1 MTFRGRLRLFFT
13 IIVIV
18 PMVAVAIVL
27 FTLTAQSETGKAD
40 AGIATGLRTAFGLYR
55 QGSNRA
61 EPALRMVAEDGTLRA
76 ALVNRRLNLA
86 RRRMQTLRSSER
98 GIVSISF
105 YAPNGRRV
113 ALAGSPRGVAPK
125 SAPVATANGA
135 PLGTLAVSTMTADQ
149 LARGAAALSGLG
161 VSVFSGHRRLA
172 STSHGVTGEPERGP
186 ADQSRNFKL
195 RGKEFRGRLT
205 RIPGRLRPPTE
216 IAVYREA
223 KSVDDAISNSRLLI
237 GGILLAFLAA
247 ALLVS
252 SVVVVRALQGQ
263 IGQFLSAARGLARG
277 KFEHP
282 VPTEGRDEFAELGR
296 EFNSMS
302 QQLEQKIKEV
312 DRRRRELQETI
323 RRVGAALATGLDRQG
338 VVGLTVETAV
348 EACEADAGRAVPVDR
363 DAFGEAREGNFDKDL
378 SSMLES
384 AERKAFEVRPDIGVE
399 LLEQVD
405 AGAPRPSQ
413 REAVGSTAGELHAL
427 AVPMRARLGSRASA
441 EYVGVMSIARRGRP
455 FSLSEEEL
463 LRYLAGQAM
472 QSIENASLH
481 ETVQR
486 QAMTDELTGLAN
498 SRLLHATLDRELERG
513 RRFRSPLGLLM
524 IDIDDFKPVNDTYGH
539 QQGDEVL
546 AAVASVLRDHSRDI
560 DTPARYG
567 GEELTVILPETDSEG
582 AAQVAERMRD
592 AIERLRVPL
601 VRGKGHLRVTAS
613 FGAASIPDSASDK
626 ESLIASSDAAL
637 YRAKRAGKN
646 RVERATAVATPT

>member
-27 FTLTAQSETGKAD
+27 FSLTAQSETGKAD
-40 AGIATGLRTAFGLYR
+40 AGIATGLRVAFALYG
-55 QGSNRA
+55 QGSDRA
-61 EPALRMVAEDGTLRA
+61 ETGLRTVAEDGRLRA
-76 ALVNRRLNLA
+76 ALVDRRTGSA
-86 RRRMQTLRSSER
+86 KRRMRELLSSNP
-98 GIVSISF
+98 GIVSISL
-105 YAPNGRRV
+105 YSPRGNLV
-113 ALAGSPRGVAPK
+113 ASAGSPQGVAPK
-125 SAPVATANGA
+125 SAPVTAGNGRS
-135 PLGTLAVSTMTADQ
+135 LGTLAVSVTRADQ
-149 LARGAAALSGLG
+149 LARSVARLTNLQVG
-161 VSVFSGHRRLA
+161 VFRGNRRLA
-172 STSHGVTGEPERGP
+172 STVRGVTGKP
-186 ADQSRNFKL
+186 AGTGKARNFHFA
-195 RGKEFRGRLT
+195 GKDFRGRLT
-205 RIPGRLRPPTE
+205 RIPGRLRPPVE
-216 IAVYREA
+216 IAVFREA
-223 KSVDDAISNSRLLI
+223 KSVEDAISNSRLLI
-237 GGILLAFLAA
+237 GGILLGFLAL
-247 ALLVS
+247 ALVVS

-277 KFEHP
+277 KFEQP

-338 VVGLTVETAV
+338 VVTLAVETAV
-348 EACEADAGRAVPVDR
+348 EACEADTGRALPVDR
-363 DAFGEAREGNFDKDL
+363 DAFAEAREGAFDHEF
-378 SSMLES
+378 SSLLEQ

-405 AGAPRPSQ
+405 AAAPRPPQ
-413 REAVGSTAGELHAL
+413 REAVGVSSGDGHAL
-427 AVPMRARLGSRASA
+427 AVPMRARLGTRASA

-481 ETVQR
+481 ETVHQ
-486 QAMTDELTGLAN
+486 QAVTDELTGLPN
-498 SRLLHATLDRELERG
+498 VRQLHATLDRELERS

-524 IDIDDFKPVNDTYGH
+524 LDIDDFKQVNDTYGH

-546 AAVASVLRDHSRDI
+546 AAVASVLRDLSRDI

-567 GEELTVILPETDSEG
+567 GEELVVVLPETDSGG
-582 AAQVAERMRD
+582 AAQLGERMRE
-592 AIERLRVPL
+592 AIERLRVPML
-601 VRGKGHLRVTAS
+601 RGSGQLRVTAS
-613 FGAASIPDSASDK
+613 FGAASVPESASEK
-626 ESLIASSDAAL
+626 EGLIATADAAL

-646 RVERATAVATPT
+646 RVERAAPVATPS

>member
-1 MTFRGRLRLFFT
+1 MSFRGRLRLFFT

-18 PMVAVAIVL
+18 PMIAVALVL
-27 FTLTAQSETGKAD
+27 FALTAQSENGKAD
-40 AGIATGLRTAFGLYR
+40 AGIATGLRVAFGLYR
-55 QGSNRA
+55 QGSDKA
-61 EPALRMVAEDGTLRA
+61 EPALRRVEEDVALRA
-76 ALVNRRLNLA
+76 ALVDGRKGA
-86 RRRMQTLRSSER
+86 VRRRMRELISSSSTPH
-98 GIVSISF
+98 IVSISL
-105 YAPNGRRV
+105 YGPSGQRIV
-113 ALAGSPRGVAPK
+113 TAGSPTGIAPK
-125 SAPVATANGA
+125 SARVAAGDGHSLGA
-135 PLGTLAVSTMTADQ
+135 LAVTVTRADHFARAVAQ
-149 LARGAAALSGLG
+149 LSSLE
-161 VSVFSGHRRLA
+161 VSVFRGNRRLA
-172 STSHGVTGEPERGP
+172 STVRGASP
-186 ADQSRNFKL
+186 RPGAPNKARNLHFAGKDFRSRVA
-195 RGKEFRGRLT
+195 
-205 RIPGRLRPPTE
+205 RIPGQLRPPVE

-223 KSVDDAISNSRLLI
+223 SSVKNAIANSRLLI
-237 GGILLAFLAA
+237 GGILLAFLAL
-247 ALLVS
+247 ALVVS

-277 KFEHP
+277 KFEQP

-338 VVGLTVETAV
+338 VVTLAVETAV
-348 EACEADAGRAVPVDR
+348 EACEADAGRALPVDR
-363 DAFGEAREGNFDKDL
+363 AAFSEAREGPFDGDL
-378 SSMLES
+378 SSWLEH

-405 AGAPRPSQ
+405 AAAPRLPQ
-413 REAVGSTAGELHAL
+413 REAVGVSDGESHAL

-481 ETVQR
+481 ETVHQ
-486 QAMTDELTGLAN
+486 QAITDELTGLAN
-498 SRLLHATLDRELERG
+498 LRQLHATLDRELERS

-524 IDIDDFKPVNDTYGH
+524 LDIDDFKQVNDTYGH

-567 GEELTVILPETDSEG
+567 GEELTVVLPETDSAG
-582 AAQVAERMRD
+582 AVQVGERMRQ
-592 AIERLRVPL
+592 AIERLRIPL
-601 VRGKGHLRVTAS
+601 PRGKGLRVTAS
-613 FGAASIPDSASDK
+613 FGVAAIPDTASDK
-626 ESLIASSDAAL
+626 EGLIASADAAL
-637 YRAKRAGKN
+637 YRAKHMGKN
-646 RVERATAVATPT
+646 RVERAAAVATPS